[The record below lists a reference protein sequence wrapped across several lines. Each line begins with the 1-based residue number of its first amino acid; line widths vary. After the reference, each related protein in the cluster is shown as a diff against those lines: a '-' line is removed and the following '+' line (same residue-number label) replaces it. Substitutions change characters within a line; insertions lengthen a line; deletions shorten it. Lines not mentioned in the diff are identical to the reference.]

1 MPRFIIPGLLQ
12 SVTAGER
19 EVFAE
24 GTTVAEALASLSRRF
39 PEAYGRLFQ
48 EDGALRSH
56 VNLYVNDEDIRF
68 LNGLATPVGET
79 DEILIIP
86 AMAGGV

>member
-1 MPRFIIPGLLQ
+1 M
-12 SVTAGER
+12 
-19 EVFAE
+19 
-24 GTTVAEALASLSRRF
+24 AEALASLSRRF